1 MVLEFFVTPEFLIQR
16 VFFYKDTLHF
26 VLQYDSNIT
35 HASRLFVVQTSRF
48 SILGVVFQKDIFQVA
63 LVVLNYCSLVPYF
76 I

>member
-16 VFFYKDTLHF
+16 FFSTKIHYISSYSTTQIL
-26 VLQYDSNIT
+26 LM
-35 HASRLFVVQTSRF
+35 LFVVQTSRF